1 MALAHSQTRLL
12 ARLPELLD
20 VALSAHRSSPPR
32 RDASG
37 CLLGPP
43 ICDQLVGKVPI
54 QSFLQVWIGPLSRI
68 RHDRSLLT
76 APA

>member
-1 MALAHSQTRLL
+1 
-12 ARLPELLD
+12 
-20 VALSAHRSSPPR
+20 
-32 RDASG
+32 
-37 CLLGPP
+37 LLGPP

-54 QSFLQVWIGPLSRI
+54 RREVGDAPTGKLDGGQSFLQVWIGPLSRI